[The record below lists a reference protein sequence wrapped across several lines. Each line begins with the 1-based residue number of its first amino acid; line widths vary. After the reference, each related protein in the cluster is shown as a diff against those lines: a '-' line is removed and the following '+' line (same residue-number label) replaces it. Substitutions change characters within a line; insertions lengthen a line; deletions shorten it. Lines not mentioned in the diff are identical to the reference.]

1 MYSDYGF
8 HSTNYSKTSYPKNLY
23 SSFYLP
29 LEYIQTSKNKN
40 KTNVIKQQQQKKKQM
55 RKGRNKGTKK
65 KSQRKSI
72 INTYRQRDTHVHIQ
86 KSDRNII
93 PETIKYM

>member
-1 MYSDYGF
+1 
-8 HSTNYSKTSYPKNLY
+8 
-23 SSFYLP
+23 
-29 LEYIQTSKNKN
+29 
-40 KTNVIKQQQQKKKQM
+40 M